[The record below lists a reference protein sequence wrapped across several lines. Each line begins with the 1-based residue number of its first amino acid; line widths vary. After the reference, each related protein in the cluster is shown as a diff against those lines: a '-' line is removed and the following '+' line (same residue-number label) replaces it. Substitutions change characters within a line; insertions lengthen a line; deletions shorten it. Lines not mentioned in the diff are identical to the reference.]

1 LAVPRPSNRIIKEQE
16 FIEATSRICSFHVTS
31 RPGIPISPI
40 EIRLIKDRLSLVSR
54 VLSSNTEA
62 YKHTEVI
69 LDLVRKLGFRGDS
82 TAEIKTL
89 AMISDVA
96 LQNEDFDRAYK
107 IDKQIIDFITGLKD
121 GGVDVGAEVEEVCW
135 VACYQLGRQPEFEDV
150 QKKLYLLGYALQL
163 CPPERMIDIL
173 GAWRRVDQ
181 EDLDIR
187 TEELNDT
194 NYVHTKADKRGPTRQ
209 AEPGIAL
216 KSITDRLQKHIPPS
230 PLVHT
235 PDAALL
241 AGKTFSQF
249 TAKFPFSVRSNSR
262 ASQRSASPASPMIN
276 RASLDQDDGRPSV
289 QASRVFQKGIGWL
302 IGADGE

>member
-1 LAVPRPSNRIIKEQE
+1 MTVPKPSNRIVKEQE
-16 FIEATSRICSFHVTS
+16 FIEATSRICSFNVTS

-40 EIRLIKDRLSLVSR
+40 EIRLTKDRLSLVSR
-54 VLSSNTEA
+54 VLSSNNEA

-69 LDLVRKLGFRGDS
+69 LDLVRKLGFKGDS

-89 AMISDVA
+89 GMISDVA

-107 IDKQIIDFITGLKD
+107 IDKQIIDFVTGLED
-121 GGVDVGAEVEEVCW
+121 GGADVGAEVKEVCW

-163 CPPERMIDIL
+163 CPPERVVDIL
-173 GAWRRVDQ
+173 AAWRRLDQ
-181 EDLDIR
+181 EDLEAR
-187 TEELNDT
+187 TEELSSTDPFPSRT
-194 NYVHTKADKRGPTRQ
+194 DRRGRPGRN
-209 AEPGIAL
+209 EPGAAL
-216 KSITDRLQKHIPPS
+216 KSIADRLQKHIPPS

-241 AGKTFSQF
+241 ASKTFSHI
-249 TAKFPFSVRSNSR
+249 TASFPFSVRSSSR

-276 RASLDQDDGRPSV
+276 RVNLEQDDSRPSV

>member
-1 LAVPRPSNRIIKEQE
+1 M
-16 FIEATSRICSFHVTS
+16 TS
-31 RPGIPISPI
+31 RPGIPVSPI
-40 EIRLIKDRLSLVSR
+40 EIRLTKDRLSLVSR
-54 VLSSNTEA
+54 VLSSNNEA

-69 LDLVRKLGFRGDS
+69 LDLVRKLGFKGDS

-89 AMISDVA
+89 GMISDVA

-107 IDKQIIDFITGLKD
+107 IDKQVIDFITGLED
-121 GGVDVGAEVEEVCW
+121 GGVDVGAEVKEVCW

-163 CPPERMIDIL
+163 CPPERIVDIL
-173 GAWRRVDQ
+173 AAWRKLDQ
-181 EDLDIR
+181 EDLETR
-187 TEELNDT
+187 TEELSS
-194 NYVHTKADKRGPTRQ
+194 TKPFSSRTDRRGRIGQ
-209 AEPGIAL
+209 NEPGAAL
-216 KSITDRLQKHIPPS
+216 KSIADRLQKHIPPS

-241 AGKTFSQF
+241 ASKTFSHI
-249 TAKFPFSVRSNSR
+249 TASFPFSVRSSSR

-276 RASLDQDDGRPSV
+276 RVNLEQDDSRPSV
-289 QASRVFQKGIGWL
+289 QASKVFQKGIGWL

>member
-1 LAVPRPSNRIIKEQE
+1 MPTPSDRIIKEQE
-16 FIEATSRICSFHVTS
+16 FIEATSRICSFNVTS

-40 EIRLIKDRLSLVSR
+40 EIRLTKDRLSLVSR
-54 VLSSNTEA
+54 VLSSNAEA

-69 LDLVRKLGFRGDS
+69 LDLVRKLGFKGDS

-89 AMISDVA
+89 GMISDVA

-107 IDKQIIDFITGLKD
+107 IDKQIIDFIAGMRD
-121 GGVDVGAEVEEVCW
+121 GGVDVGVEVKEVCW

-163 CPPERMIDIL
+163 CPPERMVDIL
-173 GAWRRVDQ
+173 AAWRRVDQ

-187 TEELNDT
+187 SEELDN
-194 NYVHTKADKRGPTRQ
+194 TKSIHSRTDKPGRARHV
-209 AEPGIAL
+209 EPGIAF

-241 AGKTFSQF
+241 ASKTFSHI
-249 TAKFPFSVRSNSR
+249 TANFPFSVRSNSR
-262 ASQRSASPASPMIN
+262 ASQRSASPASPMFN
-276 RASLDQDDGRPSV
+276 RASLDQDDGRPST
-289 QASRVFQKGIGWL
+289 QAGRVFQKGIGWL
-302 IGADGE
+302 IGADEE